1 MAMTELE
8 KAQAR
13 FKAGQVFT
21 PGSPINERD
30 LFAGRLDQVQKILN
44 AASQTGY
51 HAVLYGER
59 GVGKT
64 SLSNVLASF
73 LNEAAGRALY
83 PRVNCD
89 ASDTF
94 TSVWKKAFKDITLTN
109 TKKLAGFSDRSEIET
124 RSFVEGLPAELA
136 PDDIRRLLAQLSAAC
151 RIVITFDEFD
161 RIEDRKITL
170 LMADTIKNLSD
181 YAIPVTILIIGVADS
196 VDALIDEHHSIE
208 RSLVQIPMPRMSV
221 DEIMNIVNNGLT
233 RLGMSI
239 RPEALLEISEMSQGL
254 PYITHLLSLHTARKA
269 LDRGVDLVEESDLK
283 AGIALALE
291 QWQQSIKSAYYDATR
306 SQQPGAIYREVLLA
320 CAMAEIDDLGYF
332 SAASVR
338 VPLRV
343 ITQRDYDIPNFAR
356 HLKELSE
363 TGRGQ
368 ILQRTGEKRR
378 IRYRFT
384 SPIMCPYIVMRGFQE
399 GLIDKKIMRQFRRR

>member
-1 MAMTELE
+1 MPRSELE
-8 KAQAR
+8 KVQL
-13 FKAGQVFT
+13 KWQAGQVFT

-30 LFAGRLDQVQKILN
+30 LFAGRLDQVQKILD

-64 SLSNVLASF
+64 SLSNVLSSF
-73 LNEAAGRALY
+73 LTDAGGSALY

-94 TSVWKKAFKDITLTN
+94 TSIWKKAFKDITLTN
-109 TKKLAGFSDRSEIET
+109 TRKLAGFSDRSDIET

-136 PDDIRRLLAQLSAAC
+136 PDDIRRLLAQLASAC
-151 RIVITFDEFD
+151 RIVVTFDEFD
-161 RIEDRKITL
+161 RIADRKITL
-170 LMADTIKNLSD
+170 LMADTVKNLSD

-196 VDALIDEHHSIE
+196 VDALIDEHQSIE
-208 RSLVQIPMPRMSV
+208 RSLVQIPMPRMSAE
-221 DEIMNIVNNGLT
+221 EIMNIVNNGLR
-233 RLGMSI
+233 RLHLDIKGD
-239 RPEALLEISEMSQGL
+239 ALGEIAEMSQGL
-254 PYITHLLSLHTARKA
+254 PYITHLLSLHTARNA
-269 LDRGVDLVEESDLK
+269 IDRGVSTIEEADLRK
-283 AGIALALE
+283 GIELSLD

-332 SAASVR
+332 SASNVR

-343 ITQRDYDIPNFAR
+343 ITERDYDIPNFAR

-363 TGRGQ
+363 SGRGQ

-399 GLIDKKIMRQFRRR
+399 GLIDKRVMRQFRRR